1 VAVTAS
7 AAGAGVAA
15 AVEDEPVGEPEP
27 APAVDEPASLD
38 LERITTLWPAVA
50 DAIREQNGMVAALLA
65 EAIPT
70 AIEGGRLTIQFPAD
84 AAFSKKK
91 AEANRELVTGAL
103 RSLGGHAIAVA
114 FELGEDRG
122 ERSPATLTA
131 DELAERLMRDFAAEE
146 IFESDESESED

>member
-1 VAVTAS
+1 MS
-7 AAGAGVAA
+7 NGA
-15 AVEDEPVGEPEP
+15 AVATALEEEPEPEPEP
-27 APAVDEPASLD
+27 AVVEQPAAALD
-38 LERITTLWPAVA
+38 LERVTLLWPAVA

-65 EAIPT
+65 EAVPT
-70 AIEGGRLTIQFPAD
+70 AVEDGRLTIQFPAD

-91 AEANRELVTGAL
+91 AEDNRELVTGAL

-146 IFESDESESED
+146 IFENDESESED

>member
-1 VAVTAS
+1 VEPPPP
-7 AAGAGVAA
+7 AA
-15 AVEDEPVGEPEP
+15 EQP
-27 APAVDEPASLD
+27 ATPLD
-38 LERITTLWPAVA
+38 LARVTTLWPAVA

-65 EAIPT
+65 EAVPT
-70 AIEGGRLTIQFPAD
+70 ALEGSRLTIQFPAD

-103 RSLGGHAIAVA
+103 RSLGGHAVAVA

-122 ERSPATLTA
+122 EVRGPATLTA
-131 DELAERLMRDFAAEE
+131 DELAERLLRDFDAEE